1 MRAQYLAVAL
11 LPLFVA
17 TACGSNPAVAPL
29 ATSTSNAGF
38 DAAATR
44 TLRDGFRNV
53 HMAIFTK
60 IDGNGDGYI
69 DEYEAGPFF
78 SLTREFPN
86 ADKSKTGKRGNGKI
100 SKAEFIRYATVGGLL
115 SGKDTP
121 TAFADRMRAFLA
133 QAFTRLDRPDGGKW
147 FGKGDG
153 YLSTE
158 ELSDSVVAKL
168 GIGFAYDKI
177 HVRVMLS
184 GFGSDDVSSADK
196 TGDGKLS
203 QGEFEDLYMIAVAKA
218 INPNFSPEPNPVPP
232 APPAPPAPVE
242 PTPPPAEGPVLPV
255 LPR

>member
-1 MRAQYLAVAL
+1 ML
-11 LPLFVA
+11 
-17 TACGSNPAVAPL
+17 
-29 ATSTSNAGF
+29 GF
-38 DAAATR
+38 DGKERFAFVKGGALGP
-44 TLRDGFRNV
+44 TLVFINKAHVIEAHKVKDGCVKVVDMEF
-53 HMAIFTK
+53 IF
-60 IDGNGDGYI
+60 DG
-69 DEYEAGPFF
+69 
-78 SLTREFPN
+78 
-86 ADKSKTGKRGNGKI
+86 